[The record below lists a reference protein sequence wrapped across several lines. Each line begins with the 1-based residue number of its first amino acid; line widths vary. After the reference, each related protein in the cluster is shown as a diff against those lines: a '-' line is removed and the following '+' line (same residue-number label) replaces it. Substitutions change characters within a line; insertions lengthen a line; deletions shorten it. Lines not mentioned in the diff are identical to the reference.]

1 MIDKRII
8 VELVYNSR
16 LPYRVLAQHFG
27 LTVKAVRKRVKK
39 LREQGV
45 IQRFVLGLHRT
56 LCGFSEDTRQ
66 VVGQLWTNGTEDEEE
81 LIQQIGHHRSL
92 FRVFKTTR
100 KTYGFSGFVAGFQG
114 LAELTEYLQ
123 GLPGV
128 TRIEVDTL
136 LFIFSPGYLPKLSQ
150 LKIPVACEFSP
161 DQLNLIR
168 CLRKNPRMSI
178 AELARQ
184 TGQTVRRVRK
194 TVNMFTETRCITFQA
209 RWDFSAAGQTDAYIR
224 VHVDLNKISREEF
237 ANWLYDKYSLEC
249 WDAQY
254 IIDRPDT
261 ILQFVSAH
269 NIHIIDGI
277 VSTLKSAAF
286 VHNADALVLYR
297 QYTFDGLVQSCID
310 ELLASKTPQ
319 QRPKQ
324 PPPPPQTQKEL

>member
-16 LPYRVLAQHFG
+16 LPYRVLARHFG
-27 LTVKAVRKRVKK
+27 LTVKAVRKRVNK

-66 VVGQLWTNGTEDEEE
+66 VVGQLWTNGTEDEEA
-81 LIQQIGHHRSL
+81 LIQQIGQQRSL

-123 GLPGV
+123 GLPSV
-128 TRIEVDTL
+128 THIESDTL
-136 LFIFSPGYLPKLSQ
+136 LFIISPGYLPKLSK
-150 LKIPVACEFSP
+150 LKIPDACEFST
-161 DQLNLIR
+161 DQLDLIR
-168 CLRKNPRMSI
+168 CLRQDPRMSI
-178 AELARQ
+178 SELARQ
-184 TGQTVRRVRK
+184 TSQTVRRVRK
-194 TVNMFTETRCITFQA
+194 TVNMFTETRCITFQT
-209 RWDFSAAGQTDAYIR
+209 RWDFSAAGHTDAYIR
-224 VHVDLNKISREEF
+224 VHIDLNKISREDV
-237 ANWLYDKYSLEC
+237 ANWLYDKYPLEC

-254 IIDRPDT
+254 IIDQPDT

-269 NIHIIDGI
+269 NIHIIDSI
-277 VSTLKSAAF
+277 VSTLKSASF

-297 QYTFDGLVQSCID
+297 QYTFDGLVQSYID
-310 ELLASKTPQ
+310 ELIASNTSQ

-324 PPPPPQTQKEL
+324 PPPPPETKIEL